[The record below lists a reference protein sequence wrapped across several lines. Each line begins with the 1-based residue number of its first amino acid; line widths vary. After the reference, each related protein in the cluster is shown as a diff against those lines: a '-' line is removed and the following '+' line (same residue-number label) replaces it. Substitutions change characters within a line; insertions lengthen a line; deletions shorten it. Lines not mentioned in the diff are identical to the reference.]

1 MRVVGRDVE
10 LAAVERALDEVG
22 LGFAAIVVCGDP
34 GIGKTTVWRHGVAAA
49 QARGFQVIRCCPAEP
64 ETWLSFSG
72 LADLMAE
79 VPGHALDALPGPQR
93 DALDVALLKRAAPRR
108 GADHRAISTAVT
120 GVVRHLAAAVPV
132 VVAVDD
138 LHWLDA
144 ATAEVLAYLLRRL
157 VSEPVL
163 LLATVRDSPGL
174 LPAGLDQILSGDR
187 VRRVR
192 LGSLAAR
199 ELYELVR
206 DRTGLTMAWPELL
219 RLHEA
224 SCGSPLLAVEIAR
237 ALSQSHAR
245 LAPGEPLPIP
255 ESIAALVTERVSAL
269 PAATL
274 TALLAASA
282 MAHPTVGQ
290 IRAALSAN
298 GEVFPG
304 SAEGL
309 LDSAEDCGVL
319 CLRDGVVRFAHPLF
333 SSAIYA
339 AAPSARR
346 RRMHRHLAALVNDDG
361 ERAWH
366 MALAVPGPDREVAAA
381 VEKAARAAHA
391 RGATSAA
398 AELWELASRRTPG
411 SDPGD
416 AAERTV
422 AAALC
427 LLLVGDAG
435 RARSM
440 LEEVTAGMTAGPQLA
455 RALLVLATVVYYQH
469 SSTTAVALCRRALAE
484 AGGDRLLRASIHLRA
499 AWFAEQDTSAC
510 VSDAEAAVALLESG
524 ETAADPDMQACALL
538 ARGYYGFLAGRG
550 IAAGDLARARS
561 LVSRYNRSWEW
572 AGAQFFL
579 CQWTRSL
586 DLPAARTDCRALL
599 QQAADHGDEPGIAS
613 AHFHLAEIECWLGH
627 PRQGKAHA
635 AEAAAAF
642 QQTGHKRLSSL
653 ACYIQALPDA
663 YLGQTDTARA
673 AARRGIEIVAPR
685 DDPFVA
691 VLHLGVLGFI
701 ALSLGELADAE
712 RHLTR
717 ADQLAASMGLAE
729 PARHRFHGDYLETV
743 LATGDLARAAALQQ
757 RLEERAQ
764 AAPYPWLAMITT
776 RGRAL
781 LHAARGDL
789 DAAADAAAQ
798 ALRQAQAAAMPF
810 EHARTLLTAG
820 RIRRRRKEKLLAR
833 EAFQQ
838 ARQIFDTLP
847 NPLWS
852 AQATAEI
859 RRLGLRSASPHDL
872 TPTEQHVARLADDG
886 QTNKQIAATLHISDK
901 TVEANLTRV
910 FRKLHIRSRR
920 ELAAVDRHE
929 RNLG

>member
-455 RALLVLATVVYYQH
+455 RALLVLATVVYYQCPLPSRGNRMLARASASGQGARGRGSRRLPADRAQTPVQPRLLH
-469 SSTTAVALCRRALAE
+469 SGAARRLSRPDGHRPRGRPTRDRDRRPPRRPIRRGAAPGRAWLHRPVTRRPRRRRRCRRAGAPPGTSRRH
-484 AGGDRLLRASIHLRA
+484 ALRARPHPVDRGPDPA
-499 AWFAEQDTSAC
+499 
-510 VSDAEAAVALLESG
+510 
-524 ETAADPDMQACALL
+524 TA
-538 ARGYYGFLAGRG
+538 
-550 IAAGDLARARS
+550 
-561 LVSRYNRSWEW
+561 
-572 AGAQFFL
+572 
-579 CQWTRSL
+579 
-586 DLPAARTDCRALL
+586 
-599 QQAADHGDEPGIAS
+599 
-613 AHFHLAEIECWLGH
+613 
-627 PRQGKAHA
+627 QGKAA
-635 AEAAAAF
+635 
-642 QQTGHKRLSSL
+642 G
-653 ACYIQALPDA
+653 
-663 YLGQTDTARA
+663 ARSVPA
-673 AARRGIEIVAPR
+673 G
-685 DDPFVA
+685 
-691 VLHLGVLGFI
+691 
-701 ALSLGELADAE
+701 SADL
-712 RHLTR
+712 RH
-717 ADQLAASMGLAE
+717 LAE
-729 PARHRFHGDYLETV
+729 PAVVR
-743 LATGDLARAAALQQ
+743 TGYGGNPPAGPAQRLSPRPHAHRAARRAPGRRRPDQQ
-757 RLEERAQ
+757 ADRRHPAHQRQNRRGQPHPGIPQ
-764 AAPYPWLAMITT
+764 AAHPLPARTCRRRPPRAELRLALPYL
-776 RGRAL
+776 GD
-781 LHAARGDL
+781 HAAIPGRGKEV
-789 DAAADAAAQ
+789 
-798 ALRQAQAAAMPF
+798 R
-810 EHARTLLTAG
+810 LT
-820 RIRRRRKEKLLAR
+820 
-833 EAFQQ
+833 
-838 ARQIFDTLP
+838 
-847 NPLWS
+847 
-852 AQATAEI
+852 
-859 RRLGLRSASPHDL
+859 
-872 TPTEQHVARLADDG
+872 
-886 QTNKQIAATLHISDK
+886 
-901 TVEANLTRV
+901 
-910 FRKLHIRSRR
+910 
-920 ELAAVDRHE
+920 
-929 RNLG
+929 

>member
-455 RALLVLATVVYYQH
+455 RALLVLATVVYYQCPLP
-469 SSTTAVALCRRALAE
+469 S
-484 AGGDRLLRASIHLRA
+484 
-499 AWFAEQDTSAC
+499 
-510 VSDAEAAVALLESG
+510 
-524 ETAADPDMQACALL
+524 
-538 ARGYYGFLAGRG
+538 RGNRM
-550 IAAGDLARARS
+550 LARAS
-561 LVSRYNRSWEW
+561 ASGQ
-572 AGAQFFL
+572 GA
-579 CQWTRSL
+579 
-586 DLPAARTDCRALL
+586 
-599 QQAADHGDEPGIAS
+599 
-613 AHFHLAEIECWLGH
+613 
-627 PRQGKAHA
+627 
-635 AEAAAAF
+635 
-642 QQTGHKRLSSL
+642 
-653 ACYIQALPDA
+653 
-663 YLGQTDTARA
+663 
-673 AARRGIEIVAPR
+673 
-685 DDPFVA
+685 
-691 VLHLGVLGFI
+691 
-701 ALSLGELADAE
+701 
-712 RHLTR
+712 
-717 ADQLAASMGLAE
+717 
-729 PARHRFHGDYLETV
+729 
-743 LATGDLARAAALQQ
+743 
-757 RLEERAQ
+757 
-764 AAPYPWLAMITT
+764 
-776 RGRAL
+776 RGR
-781 LHAARGDL
+781 
-789 DAAADAAAQ
+789 
-798 ALRQAQAAAMPF
+798 
-810 EHARTLLTAG
+810 G
-820 RIRRRRKEKLLAR
+820 RR
-833 EAFQQ
+833 
-838 ARQIFDTLP
+838 
-847 NPLWS
+847 
-852 AQATAEI
+852 
-859 RRLGLRSASPHDL
+859 
-872 TPTEQHVARLADDG
+872 
-886 QTNKQIAATLHISDK
+886 
-901 TVEANLTRV
+901 
-910 FRKLHIRSRR
+910 
-920 ELAAVDRHE
+920 
-929 RNLG
+929 